1 MNGSNSVQTTNID
14 VNLMSGGADL
24 FRNAIGL
31 NWSTIERDIQGTG
44 EAGAR
49 ITWAGSVTSLNGEKN
64 TMLETPAGA
73 MANYYDPK
81 LLYGEAHSTPFDGM
95 FQMLAETP
103 YTISDSGS
111 MLTNLK
117 FPVRLIGNKEH
128 LIDDNHWLT
137 YLKGGNF
144 TTSSYPGVFRE
155 STFDAFNFINYAPYS
170 LLDSKTLSPENYL
183 GYSSYKFK
191 ANYNHHYKRYEAQA
205 NSLQNDLLLPNLYV
219 LSDIQQV
226 STNAL
231 NSAEVIKIMG
241 KDLMNYACVG
251 LNSTE
256 IMSLMHPTS
265 TPYLPPYPIREQ
277 DLGSYMGQGDN
288 VYFDKAKNLA
298 NYLTGAFTQNSPSP
312 QTSEYIKRR
321 FKNIIFTD
329 AAIDRHYNTQTLEHT
344 VLYGMPMYISLELPR
359 SDPGLYTD
367 LIIKNDFEDQ
377 FISLLRREFE
387 GGENIETHSTVS
399 EMKHE
404 QRNTMG
410 GVNEKYKTDNRQYRS
425 IDYINMMLQCI
436 SRTTEPSPDDQF
448 YLEPTT
454 NANSAMAENLNAAY
468 RYSHSVPAMA
478 VLGETIT
485 ALNQNS
491 FFIPNEACEAPV
503 DLNKGSGL
511 TTEFWQLGRTQMVQQ
526 KEGTGAA
533 AGAITVPFGPV
544 TLPDFNPV
552 QWVPATE
559 TMAYRIEK
567 TATIINDNGVPTTGP
582 IQNIYFTNSTNL
594 GIELSYLDSQVRPNT
609 SYTYRV
615 YEYILTKGYRYK
627 YSDLRPTRLIANNN
641 LDGTTFRLLESAF
654 SFTPIISADLQ
665 NCLEFY
671 DANTNL
677 TAPAIA
683 PLSEENLAIS
693 LSEAQVIDD
702 KWGPYGLTK
711 LSSTNTSGPTGAQV
725 RSSERYIADF
735 YVHIEPSL
743 KLVETLVAEKELKI
757 TDSPPH
763 APDVTPYQKMN
774 DSQIIGFYI
783 MQDAPI
789 PTTYPTPLNITE
801 EIMRQDY
808 LNAYGY
814 TTAEKIKNVSISK
827 SRYLEVY
834 RIDRRPNSISDFDD
848 SLIYTK
854 DLKIEG
860 YDNVHR
866 NCFYEEKVTTN
877 KKYYYIFRFRNEN
890 GILGQWSPIQ
900 VVELIND
907 GGYKYA
913 DFGVIYES
921 SFRIFKDLVT
931 TKPFKKLFRAPPA
944 IPQVAVDDSEAD
956 YDSPAYEQYSNIKV
970 GSVDDPL
977 WDKTFKIRLTS
988 KKTGNKIDLNVTYRL
1003 RENE

>member
-241 KDLMNYACVG
+241 KDLMNYA
-251 LNSTE
+251 
-256 IMSLMHPTS
+256 
-265 TPYLPPYPIREQ
+265 PYPIRKQ
-277 DLGSYMGQGDN
+277 DLGSYMDQGDN

-425 IDYINMMLQCI
+425 IDYINMMLQI
-436 SRTTEPSPDDQF
+436 
-448 YLEPTT
+448 
-454 NANSAMAENLNAAY
+454 
-468 RYSHSVPAMA
+468 
-478 VLGETIT
+478 
-485 ALNQNS
+485 
-491 FFIPNEACEAPV
+491 IPNIIY
-503 DLNKGSGL
+503 LKK
-511 TTEFWQLGRTQMVQQ
+511 QHQQ
-526 KEGTGAA
+526 YQENQK
-533 AGAITVPFGPV
+533 
-544 TLPDFNPV
+544 
-552 QWVPATE
+552 
-559 TMAYRIEK
+559 
-567 TATIINDNGVPTTGP
+567 
-582 IQNIYFTNSTNL
+582 
-594 GIELSYLDSQVRPNT
+594 
-609 SYTYRV
+609 
-615 YEYILTKGYRYK
+615 YK
-627 YSDLRPTRLIANNN
+627 
-641 LDGTTFRLLESAF
+641 
-654 SFTPIISADLQ
+654 
-665 NCLEFY
+665 
-671 DANTNL
+671 
-677 TAPAIA
+677 
-683 PLSEENLAIS
+683 
-693 LSEAQVIDD
+693 
-702 KWGPYGLTK
+702 
-711 LSSTNTSGPTGAQV
+711 
-725 RSSERYIADF
+725 
-735 YVHIEPSL
+735 
-743 KLVETLVAEKELKI
+743 
-757 TDSPPH
+757 
-763 APDVTPYQKMN
+763 
-774 DSQIIGFYI
+774 
-783 MQDAPI
+783 
-789 PTTYPTPLNITE
+789 
-801 EIMRQDY
+801 
-808 LNAYGY
+808 
-814 TTAEKIKNVSISK
+814 
-827 SRYLEVY
+827 
-834 RIDRRPNSISDFDD
+834 
-848 SLIYTK
+848 SLILVLLK
-854 DLKIEG
+854 DL
-860 YDNVHR
+860 
-866 NCFYEEKVTTN
+866 T
-877 KKYYYIFRFRNEN
+877 
-890 GILGQWSPIQ
+890 Q
-900 VVELIND
+900 
-907 GGYKYA
+907 
-913 DFGVIYES
+913 
-921 SFRIFKDLVT
+921 
-931 TKPFKKLFRAPPA
+931 
-944 IPQVAVDDSEAD
+944 
-956 YDSPAYEQYSNIKV
+956 
-970 GSVDDPL
+970 
-977 WDKTFKIRLTS
+977 
-988 KKTGNKIDLNVTYRL
+988 
-1003 RENE
+1003 